1 MIIVIEGPDQVGK
14 ATQTKM
20 LAEMFRFLGSSVA
33 QVEIPFK
40 DPLIH
45 PLIYWMLAN
54 GSAKKYPNLFQFV
67 QFLNKFIFQTIFLL
81 PLMLNSDFIILD
93 RWSISSIVY
102 GDATGVNKTF
112 NRFLFWFLVKADYT
126 FILTGKT
133 YKRNDAQDVY
143 EKDDS
148 LQRAVRIG
156 YVDWVLENPEG
167 HFLISNEGTKKDVH
181 NRLTDALVE
190 NGVPELLGTIC

>member
-20 LAEMFRFLGSSVA
+20 LAQRFRLLGSSVA

-40 DPLIH
+40 DPLIR

-67 QFLNKFIFQTIFLL
+67 QFFNKFIFQTIFLL

-102 GDATGVNKTF
+102 GDATGVNKAF

-148 LQRAVRIG
+148 LQNAVRIG
-156 YVDWVLENPEG
+156 YVDWALENPEG
-167 HFLISNEGTKKDVH
+167 HFLISNEGTKEDVH
-181 NRLTDALVE
+181 DRLTDTLVE
-190 NGVPELLGTIC
+190 NGVSKLLGTIC